1 MATDE
6 WGTTTTSDDDF
17 VFDGSG
23 RSEADLGS
31 NFVTKEGWYHF
42 EVADVVR
49 ELDRVSERGQPKSP
63 AMRFDLVVLHEVAG
77 QSPSGARHY
86 HRIYV
91 GDKDGGPP
99 KEGSLKSALRF
110 GVGLGIL
117 REVEIE
123 GQPAIVDAQTGSPQI
138 RVSTW
143 ERAKGMQ
150 VIARIEK
157 RQEQEGSKYGPSYEI
172 PFARVYQPDDSQVA
186 DVPKNLEALALIGKA
201 PTPKNGAAKEPA
213 KTPAKPQAKP
223 PQQAAP
229 VASGGGMSDEDL
241 ADL

>member
-6 WGTTTTSDDDF
+6 WGTTTFNDDDY

-31 NFVTKEGWYHF
+31 SFVNKEGWYHF

-49 ELDRVSERGQPKSP
+49 ELERVSERGQAKSP
-63 AMRFDLVVLHEVAG
+63 AMRFDLVSLHDVAG
-77 QSPSGARHY
+77 QSPSGSRHF

-91 GDKDGGPP
+91 GSKDGGPP
-99 KEGSLKSALRF
+99 AEGSLKSALRF

-117 REVEIE
+117 REVEID

-150 VIARIEK
+150 LVARIEK

-172 PFARVYQPDDSQVA
+172 PFARVYQPDDPQVA

-201 PTPKNGAAKEPA
+201 PAAKNGAAQQPA
-213 KTPAKPQAKP
+213 KAPAKPQAKP

-229 VASGGGMSDEDL
+229 VASGGMSDEDL